1 LLGAGPSG
9 IIAAKTLLHDHPHGT
24 FKVTVFEQSE
34 RIGGLWPLSP
44 TDDGMVNP
52 DMCTNLSR
60 HTVCFSDMAWPE
72 STPTFPKAW
81 QAGQYLNNYISKYPG
96 IDIQTSSK
104 VLKACRSPDIASGA
118 KRWKVEVEKKAHSLV
133 SMAQP
138 HTTSED
144 IPAPGHTRNSSGN
157 ELNKPPIETH
167 YFDHCIVASG
177 FFGKPKL
184 PSSASNPGSFAAPI
198 QHSTRFRDIET
209 LLQSDKAGTPSK
221 GSKILVVGG
230 SMSGAEVAASIAM
243 QLSTHVHSPRTSSIQ
258 DFGKYTVHHVIRRP
272 FWVMPLF
279 SPVTPMLETDTD
291 LPKVR
296 NVHNILR

>member
-1 LLGAGPSG
+1 MAPSL
-9 IIAAKTLLHDHPHGT
+9 A
-24 FKVTVFEQSE
+24 
-34 RIGGLWPLSP
+34 
-44 TDDGMVNP
+44 
-52 DMCTNLSR
+52 
-60 HTVCFSDMAWPE
+60 
-72 STPTFPKAW
+72 
-81 QAGQYLNNYISKYPG
+81 
-96 IDIQTSSK
+96 
-104 VLKACRSPDIASGA
+104 
-118 KRWKVEVEKKAHSLV
+118 

-138 HTTSED
+138 YTTSED
-144 IPAPGHTRNSSGN
+144 IPASGHTTNSSGN
-157 ELNKPPIETH
+157 ELNKPSIETH

-184 PSSASNPGSFAAPI
+184 PLSASSPGSFPAPI

-209 LLQSDKAGTPSK
+209 LLQSDKAGTLSK

-279 SPVTPMLETDTD
+279 LPVTPMLETDTD

-296 NVHNILR
+296 NIHNLLR

>member
-1 LLGAGPSG
+1 
-9 IIAAKTLLHDHPHGT
+9 
-24 FKVTVFEQSE
+24 
-34 RIGGLWPLSP
+34 
-44 TDDGMVNP
+44 
-52 DMCTNLSR
+52 
-60 HTVCFSDMAWPE
+60 MAWPE

-81 QAGQYLNNYISKYPG
+81 QAGQYLNNYISKHPG